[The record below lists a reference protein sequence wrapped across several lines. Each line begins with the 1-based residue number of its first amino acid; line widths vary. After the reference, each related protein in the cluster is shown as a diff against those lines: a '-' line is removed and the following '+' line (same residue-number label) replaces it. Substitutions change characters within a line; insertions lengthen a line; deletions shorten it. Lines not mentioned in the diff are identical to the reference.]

1 MLKELLNL
9 NQPAVD
15 SNCLMRVAS
24 VHVHFPT
31 LYICECEVTDTG
43 RITMEVMDRPTL
55 WCMWRHDPDMKG
67 VSI

>member
-24 VHVHFPT
+24 VLVHFPT
-31 LYICECEVTDTG
+31 LYICECEVTDMG
-43 RITMEVMDRPTL
+43 RITIWRL
-55 WCMWRHDPDMKG
+55 WIGLLFG
-67 VSI
+67 VCGVTIQT